1 MTDESSHEPA
11 LPKDKGGRP
20 KAETIALVLVPHQ
33 FDAAGRRGHLFQLC
47 EIALR
52 KDHEGDAP
60 LVARSYF
67 IRVSKSVPT

>member
-52 KDHEGDAP
+52 RLAGM
-60 LVARSYF
+60 F
-67 IRVSKSVPT
+67 IICSLILHMR